1 MMDGRFEIKIPGV
14 SMMVMLA
21 MLALVMTTATAAT
34 AAAAPG
40 NEIVFVLGTDV
51 NKDALQ
57 NAASNDTIA
66 SGLNITI
73 YSMNDTVA
81 QDFNFPDYQVI
92 FIESQDKSMVMQ
104 WGANIIAA
112 RESGSEVI
120 GYNLYPATDL
130 SNATLP
136 NITLSNIDLRSS
148 EYTDIERYWVQ
159 GGDTNMEN
167 MLKFMGQK
175 FCDAWANETIPEPE
189 LLRSKINI
197 TYILNYETDNYY
209 LIKVLG
215 ERSVITDRFTVTVM
229 DGAEAAAANLTA
241 LSDVDVIMLGMIGA
255 NQFPEFKDALLA
267 AKDNGTQIGLIG
279 NSVDTYGVSNLDM
292 ENSILT
298 DYHKNGGYTNMEN
311 WIRCI
316 GATLED
322 AYIEYSPAVPPSIP
336 DHGIYHPDAF
346 PMIFENSTEYLVWYA
361 DHGYNASAP
370 TIGIITNKLAKDKI
384 YYTTDNAIIRDLE
397 SKGCNVIYTTSK
409 VCSQDVDYFTRD
421 KNVLVD
427 SIISLNAFYLNYGD
441 QEQGV
446 EYLKN
451 YNVPVLKGVLD
462 HYNTPDE
469 YNASQRGLDLMSI
482 PFQVTQPEI
491 DGCID
496 YIWIAGQ
503 VKDPATEQ
511 SYYEP
516 LMPRWT
522 GCVTVRSH
530 GQILE

>member
-1 MMDGRFEIKIPGV
+1 MDDLPH
-14 SMMVMLA
+14 SA
-21 MLALVMTTATAAT
+21 MK
-34 AAAAPG
+34 
-40 NEIVFVLGTDV
+40 E
-51 NKDALQ
+51 
-57 NAASNDTIA
+57 
-66 SGLNITI
+66 
-73 YSMNDTVA
+73 
-81 QDFNFPDYQVI
+81 
-92 FIESQDKSMVMQ
+92 
-104 WGANIIAA
+104 
-112 RESGSEVI
+112 
-120 GYNLYPATDL
+120 
-130 SNATLP
+130 
-136 NITLSNIDLRSS
+136 
-148 EYTDIERYWVQ
+148 
-159 GGDTNMEN
+159 
-167 MLKFMGQK
+167 
-175 FCDAWANETIPEPE
+175 
-189 LLRSKINI
+189 
-197 TYILNYETDNYY
+197 
-209 LIKVLG
+209 
-215 ERSVITDRFTVTVM
+215 
-229 DGAEAAAANLTA
+229 
-241 LSDVDVIMLGMIGA
+241 
-255 NQFPEFKDALLA
+255 
-267 AKDNGTQIGLIG
+267 
-279 NSVDTYGVSNLDM
+279 
-292 ENSILT
+292 
-298 DYHKNGGYTNMEN
+298 YHKNGGYTNMEN

-322 AYIEYSPAVPPSIP
+322 IYIEYSPAVPPSIP

-496 YIWIAGQ
+496 YIWIAGK

-516 LMPRWT
+516 CLTMNR
-522 GCVTVRSH
+522 
-530 GQILE
+530 